1 MVQVNCI
8 NKSFRSMNRK
18 AIQNVSFVAKPGV
31 ITGLLGANGSGK
43 TTLMR
48 LISGVLTPDSG
59 NISICGADIHRDPS
73 TAKQHLGVL
82 LGGDISLYN
91 RLTAYENIMYF
102 AELQG
107 VNTSIAKRRIC
118 ELAHILEMDD
128 FLDRRVTGFSRGM
141 RQKIAFCRTV
151 IHNPDVILLDEPSTG
166 LDIYSIR
173 DVEKFILYYK
183 SLGKT
188 ILLSTHNVHEI
199 EALCDHIIILNE
211 GQIIMDAPY
220 KVALC
225 NTNSENAMDL
235 FFRLEGGDDN

>member
-1 MVQVNCI
+1 
-8 NKSFRSMNRK
+8 MNRK
-18 AIQNVSFVAKPGV
+18 AIQNVSFVAKPGC

-48 LISGVLTPDSG
+48 LISGVLTLDSG
-59 NISICGADIHRDPS
+59 NISICGADVHQNSS

-102 AELQG
+102 AKLQG
-107 VNTSIAKRRIC
+107 VDTDIAKHRLY

-128 FLDRRVTGFSRGM
+128 FLTRRVAGFSRGM

-188 ILLSTHNVHEI
+188 ILLSTHNAHEI
-199 EALCDHIIILNE
+199 ETLCDHLIILKD
-211 GQIIMDAPY
+211 GQVILDSSY
-220 KVALC
+220 KAALC
-225 NTNSENAMDL
+225 NTNSDNAMDL
-235 FFRLEGGDDN
+235 FFHFEGRND

>member
-1 MVQVNCI
+1 MIQVDSVS
-8 NKSFRSMNRK
+8 KSFHAMNRK
-18 AIQNVSFVAKPGV
+18 AIQNVSFMAKPGC

-59 NISICGADIHRDPS
+59 KISICGADIHRNPS
-73 TAKQHLGVL
+73 IAKQHLGVL

-102 AELQG
+102 AKLQG
-107 VNTSIAKRRIC
+107 VDTVIAEQRIR
-118 ELAHILEMDD
+118 ELTHILDMGN
-128 FLDRRVTGFSRGM
+128 FLNRRVAGFSRGM

-151 IHNPDVILLDEPSTG
+151 VHNPDVILLDEPSTG

-173 DVEKFILYYK
+173 DVEKFILHYK

-188 ILLSTHNVHEI
+188 ILLSTHNAHEI
-199 EALCDHIIILNE
+199 ETLCDNLIILRD
-211 GQIIMDAPY
+211 GQIMMDLPY
-220 KVALC
+220 KAALSS
-225 NTNSENAMDL
+225 TKSENAMDL
-235 FFRLEGGDDN
+235 FFRIEGRDK

>member
-1 MVQVNCI
+1 MIQVNYVS
-8 NKSFRSMNRK
+8 KSFQTMNRN
-18 AIQNVSFVAKPGV
+18 AVQNVSFVAKPGC

-48 LISGVLTPDSG
+48 LISGAMIPDSG
-59 NISICGADIHRDPS
+59 SISICGADVHKNSII
-73 TAKQHLGVL
+73 AKQHLGVL

-102 AELQG
+102 AKLQG
-107 VNTSIAKRRIC
+107 VDTHVAKQRIY
-118 ELAHILEMDD
+118 EFAHILDMDD
-128 FLDRRVTGFSRGM
+128 FLNRRVAGFSRGM

-151 IHNPDVILLDEPSTG
+151 IHNPSVILLDEPSTG

-188 ILLSTHNVHEI
+188 ILLSTHNAHEI
-199 EALCDHIIILNE
+199 ETLCDHLIILRE
-211 GQIIMDAPY
+211 GQVLMDSPY
-220 KVALC
+220 RQALDR
-225 NTNSENAMDL
+225 TNSTNAMEL
-235 FFRLEGGDDN
+235 FFHFEEAGR